1 MPLPESRAWCVR
13 CSQLG
18 KFAMKTLL
26 KAAVAASALMLA
38 SPALAEIEY
47 LGTFEG
53 TDCSGQGGF
62 PNCWAT
68 QTGTEQGPVT
78 DPLGSPAV
86 YKINNGEDWT
96 EQFST
101 LFPTIDGSE
110 FELTIEG
117 DILSFTYTQG
127 EGDPFLHYFSVKQAD
142 DYALFYDEIGITSGS
157 VDLGDLFPNNVGWSH
172 ITWFDT
178 GGTAVP
184 EPGTWG
190 MMLMGFGAAGFAM
203 RRRRRDGS
211 KLAQVA

>member
-1 MPLPESRAWCVR
+1 
-13 CSQLG
+13 
-18 KFAMKTLL
+18 MKTLL

-157 VDLGDLFPNNVGWSH
+157 VDLSDLFPDNVGWSH

-203 RRRRRDGS
+203 RRRRRGS
-211 KLAQVA
+211 GLAQVA

>member
-1 MPLPESRAWCVR
+1 MKYGL
-13 CSQLG
+13 
-18 KFAMKTLL
+18 KTLAL
-26 KAAVAASALMLA
+26 VGAAAFAFAT
-38 SPALAEIEY
+38 PANATITY
-47 LGTFEG
+47 LGTFNG
-53 TDCSGQGGF
+53 TDCSGAGGF

-68 QTGTEQGPVT
+68 QTGTEQGPVL

-86 YKINNGEDWT
+86 YKENNGGSPEA
-96 EQFST
+96 SG

-110 FELTIEG
+110 FDLVIDG
-117 DILSFTYTQG
+117 DILSFTYDQG
-127 EGDPFLHYFSVKQAD
+127 EGDPFLHYFSVKQGD
-142 DYALFYDEIGITSGS
+142 VYALFYDEIGITSGS
-157 VDLGDLFPNNVGWSH
+157 VDLAELFPNNVGWSH

>member
-1 MPLPESRAWCVR
+1 M
-13 CSQLG
+13 
-18 KFAMKTLL
+18 KFTAK
-26 KAAVAASALMLA
+26 
-38 SPALAEIEY
+38 ALAMAGAAAFAFATPANADIVY

-53 TDCSGQGGF
+53 TDCSGSGGF

-68 QTGTEQGPVT
+68 QTGTDQGPVT

-86 YKINNGEDWT
+86 YKINNGGDET

-101 LFPTIDGSE
+101 LFPTIDGDE
-110 FELTIEG
+110 FTLTIED

-127 EGDPFLHYFSVKQAD
+127 DGDPVLHYFSVKQGD
-142 DYALFYDEIGITSGS
+142 EYALFYDSDPITMGE
-157 VDLGDLFPNNVGWSH
+157 VDLAEFFPNNVGWSH

>member
-1 MPLPESRAWCVR
+1 
-13 CSQLG
+13 
-18 KFAMKTLL
+18 MKSLL
-26 KAAVAASALMLA
+26 KSAVAASALMFAMPA
-38 SPALAEIEY
+38 SAEIVN
-47 LGTFEG
+47 LGSFDG
-53 TDCSGQGGF
+53 TECSGKGGF

-68 QTGTEQGPVT
+68 QDGVQQGPVT

-86 YKINNGEDWT
+86 YKIGSDGET
-96 EQFST
+96 EASG

-110 FELTIEG
+110 FDLTIEG
-117 DILSFTYTQG
+117 DILSFMYTQG

-157 VDLGDLFPNNVGWSH
+157 VDLSELFPNNVGWSH

>member
-1 MPLPESRAWCVR
+1 
-13 CSQLG
+13 
-18 KFAMKTLL
+18 MKLFL

-68 QTGTEQGPVT
+68 QTGTDQGPVT

-86 YKINNGEDWT
+86 FKWNNGEDGT
-96 EQFST
+96 EASP

-110 FELTIEG
+110 FTLDLEG
-117 DILSFTYTQG
+117 TILSFTYTQG

-142 DYALFYDEIGITSGS
+142 DYALFYDEIGITMGE
-157 VDLGDLFPNNVGWSH
+157 VDLAVLFPNNVGWSH

-184 EPGTWG
+184 EPGTWA

>member
-1 MPLPESRAWCVR
+1 
-13 CSQLG
+13 
-18 KFAMKTLL
+18 MKLFL
-26 KAAVAASALMLA
+26 NAAVAASALMLA
-38 SPALAEIEY
+38 SPALADIEY

-68 QTGTEQGPVT
+68 QTGTDQGPVT

-86 YKINNGEDWT
+86 YKINNGGEDPT
-96 EQFST
+96 EASG

-110 FELTIEG
+110 FDLTIEG
-117 DILSFTYTQG
+117 SILSFTYDQG
-127 EGDPFLHYFSVKQAD
+127 EGDPFLHYFSVKQGD
-142 DYALFYDEIGITSGS
+142 VYALFYDEIGITSGS
-157 VDLGDLFPNNVGWSH
+157 VDLAELFPNNVGWSH

-203 RRRRRDGS
+203 RRRHRDGS
-211 KLAQVA
+211 KLTQVA

>member
-1 MPLPESRAWCVR
+1 
-13 CSQLG
+13 
-18 KFAMKTLL
+18 MKSLL

-38 SPALAEIEY
+38 SPAAAEIEY

-53 TDCSGQGGF
+53 TDCSGSGGF

-68 QTGTEQGPVT
+68 QNGVVQGPVE
-78 DPLGSPAV
+78 DPLASPTV
-86 YKINNGEDWT
+86 YKIGSDGETQVND
-96 EQFST
+96 E

-110 FELTIEG
+110 FSLTIED
-117 DILSFTYTQG
+117 DILSFTYDQG
-127 EGDPFLHYFSVKQAD
+127 EGDPFLHYFTVKQGD
-142 DYALFYDEIGITSGS
+142 EYALFYDEIGITSGT
-157 VDLGDLFPNNVGWSH
+157 VDLADLFPDNVGFSH
-172 ITWFDT
+172 VTFFDT

>member
-1 MPLPESRAWCVR
+1 M
-13 CSQLG
+13 
-18 KFAMKTLL
+18 KFIL

-53 TDCSGQGGF
+53 TDCSGSGGF

-68 QTGTEQGPVT
+68 QTGTDQGPVT

-86 YKINNGEDWT
+86 YKINNGGEDLT
-96 EQFST
+96 EASG
-101 LFPTIDGSE
+101 LFPTIDGTE
-110 FELTIEG
+110 FDLTIEG
-117 DILSFTYTQG
+117 SILSFTYDQG
-127 EGDPFLHYFSVKQAD
+127 EGDPFLHYFSVKQGD
-142 DYALFYDEIGITSGS
+142 VYALFYDEIGITSGS
-157 VDLGDLFPNNVGWSH
+157 VDLAELFPNNVGWSH

-211 KLAQVA
+211 KLAQLA

>member
-1 MPLPESRAWCVR
+1 
-13 CSQLG
+13 
-18 KFAMKTLL
+18 MKTLL

-110 FELTIEG
+110 FELSIEG

>member
-1 MPLPESRAWCVR
+1 
-13 CSQLG
+13 
-18 KFAMKTLL
+18 MKTLL

-38 SPALAEIEY
+38 SPAAAEIEH

-68 QTGTEQGPVT
+68 QTGTDQGPVT

-86 YKINNGEDWT
+86 YKENNGGNPEA
-96 EQFST
+96 SPV
-101 LFPTIDGSE
+101 FPTIDGSE

-117 DILSFTYTQG
+117 SILSFTYDQG
-127 EGDPFLHYFSVKQAD
+127 EGDPFLHYFSVKQGD
-142 DYALFYDEIGITSGS
+142 FYALFYDEIGITMGE
-157 VDLGDLFPNNVGWSH
+157 VDLAVLFPNNVGWSH

-184 EPGTWG
+184 EPGTWA

>member
-1 MPLPESRAWCVR
+1 
-13 CSQLG
+13 
-18 KFAMKTLL
+18 MKTLL

-38 SPALAEIEY
+38 SPAAADITY

-53 TDCSGQGGF
+53 TDCSGSGGF

-68 QTGTEQGPVT
+68 QTGTAQGPVT
-78 DPLGSPAV
+78 DPTGSPAV
-86 YKINNGEDWT
+86 YKINNGGEDPNQT
-96 EQFST
+96 SD

-110 FELTIEG
+110 FDLTIVD
-117 DILSFTYTQG
+117 DILSFTYDQG
-127 EGDPFLHYFSVKQAD
+127 EGDPFLHYFSVKQGD
-142 DYALFYDEIGITSGS
+142 VYALFYDEIGITSGS
-157 VDLGDLFPNNVGWSH
+157 VDLAELFPNNVGWSH

-211 KLAQVA
+211 KLAQLA